1 MQEAG
6 KPGLGTQIRREQ
18 GGRMKLLLQ
27 VGPGLWP
34 SIQGAGP
41 QAPEGADG
49 AAGKTAA
56 PVLQQPRSSGGHPG
70 GQQVRST

>member
-6 KPGLGTQIRREQ
+6 EPGPGTQIRREQ
-18 GGRMKLLLQ
+18 GSRTKLLLQ
-27 VGPGLWP
+27 VGPGLCL
-34 SIQGAGP
+34 SIPGAGP

-49 AAGKTAA
+49 GGGKTAS
-56 PVLQQPRSSGGHPG
+56 PVLQQPRSLGGHPG